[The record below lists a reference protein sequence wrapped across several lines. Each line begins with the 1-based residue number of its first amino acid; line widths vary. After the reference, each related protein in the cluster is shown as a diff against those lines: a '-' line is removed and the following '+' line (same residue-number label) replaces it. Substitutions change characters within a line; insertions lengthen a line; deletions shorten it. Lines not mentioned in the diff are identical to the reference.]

1 MLLAAL
7 VLTFLGALVA
17 AMTRTGSRLVA
28 LGEDHIAPQEASVAA
43 SGDVAGSDLA
53 FLDGSPSSS

>member
-7 VLTFLGALVA
+7 FLTFLGALVA

-28 LGEDHIAPQEASVAA
+28 LGEDHIAPQEASVAT
-43 SGDVAGSDLA
+43 SGDVARSNLA
-53 FLDGSPSSS
+53 FLDGSSS

>member
-7 VLTFLGALVA
+7 VLTLMGALVA

-28 LGEDHIAPQEASVAA
+28 LGEDHIAPQEASVAT
-43 SGDVAGSDLA
+43 SGDVARSNLA
-53 FLDGSPSSS
+53 FLDGSSSS

>member
-7 VLTFLGALVA
+7 AFTLLGALVA

-28 LGEDHIAPQEASVAA
+28 LGEDHIPPQKASVAT
-43 SGDVAGSDLA
+43 SGDVARSDLA
-53 FLDGSPSSS
+53 FLDGGSSS

>member
-7 VLTFLGALVA
+7 VLTLLGALVA

-28 LGEDHIAPQEASVAA
+28 LGEDHIAPQEASVAT
-43 SGDVAGSDLA
+43 SGDVARRNLA
-53 FLDGSPSSS
+53 FLDVSSSS